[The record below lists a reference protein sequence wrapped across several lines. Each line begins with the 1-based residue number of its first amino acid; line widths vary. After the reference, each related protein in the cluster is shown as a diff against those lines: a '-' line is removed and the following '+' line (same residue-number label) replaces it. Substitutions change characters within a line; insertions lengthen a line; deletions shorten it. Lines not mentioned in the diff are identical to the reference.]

1 MRGHITMGLIT
12 LITAGMQGIRTA
24 IGATATVVVT
34 STVFVGPGTM
44 DSGFGFAV
52 KSQLAA

>member
-1 MRGHITMGLIT
+1 MGLIT
-12 LITAGMQGIRTA
+12 LITAGMQGIRTV
-24 IGATATVVVT
+24 IGAIATVVVT